1 MTASDSSGP
10 LLIVESLKTYLPTDR
25 GLVRAV
31 DGVSFTLDRGK
42 TLGLVGESGSGKSM
56 LCRTILGLLPCAAV
70 VSRDASIRFD
80 GREISQLPEKGLNR
94 LRGLEIAM
102 IMQDPMSSLNPT
114 MTVGNQIAESL
125 IYHLGMKRKP
135 ARGRA
140 IELLKSVGIPMPER
154 RVDQYPHQLSGGL
167 RQRVA
172 IAIALA
178 CEPKLLIADEPTTAL
193 DVTVQAEVLDLLQHL
208 QEERNMAMILITH
221 DLGVV
226 AGRTHKIEV
235 MYAGKIVEQAQ
246 TSEFFSDMRMPYT
259 RALMDSIPRLADPPH
274 TRLSTIAGQPPD
286 LIDPLQ
292 GCRFAP
298 RCPMA
303 GKRCLVEDPPF
314 EAHDRGDHMFACWY
328 PVGNRE
334 LAP

>member
-10 LLIVESLKTYLPTDR
+10 LLIVKNLKTHLPTDR

-31 DGVSFTLDRGK
+31 DGVSFSLDRGK
-42 TLGLVGESGSGKSM
+42 TLGIVGESGSGKSM
-56 LCRTILGLLPCAAV
+56 LCRTILGLLPRAAI
-70 VSRDASIRFD
+70 VSRDVSIRFD

-102 IMQDPMSSLNPT
+102 IMQDPMLSLNPT
-114 MTVGNQIAESL
+114 MTAGTQIAESL
-125 IYHLGMKRKP
+125 TYHLGMKRKP
-135 ARGRA
+135 ARERA
-140 IELLKSVGIPMPER
+140 IELMKSVGIPMPDR

-208 QEERNMAMILITH
+208 QEDLNMAMILITH
-221 DLGVV
+221 DLGMV
-226 AGRTHKIEV
+226 AGRAHDTAV

-246 TSEFFSDMRMPYT
+246 TPELFSHMRMPYT
-259 RALMDSIPRLADPPH
+259 RALMESIPRLDDRPH
-274 TRLSTIAGQPPD
+274 TRLRTISGQPPD
-286 LIDPLQ
+286 LIDPPP
-292 GCRFAP
+292 GCRFAR
-298 RCPMA
+298 RCELAA
-303 GKRCLVEDPPF
+303 GRCFEEEPPF
-314 EAHDRGDHMFACWY
+314 EAHDGPGHLFACWY
-328 PVGNRE
+328 PAESSEV
-334 LAP
+334 LM